1 MTTKEILESIQEVRT
16 PLSIASTELKNS
28 ALSAMAIHL
37 MSSTDDIIKAN
48 KIDIENAKGKI
59 SDVMLDRLSLNKD
72 RITDMANGIK
82 DVIKL
87 NNPIGK
93 QLSKTVRPNGLI
105 IKKVTV
111 PMGIIAIIYES
122 RPNVTSDAAALAIKA
137 GSGCILRCGKE
148 AYNSCKAI
156 VTALQNA
163 LQEVGLPKQAISLIE
178 DTTHQSANE
187 LMKANG
193 LIDLLIPRG
202 GKNLIRACSENAT
215 IPTIQTGTG
224 ICHIYVD
231 KYADLNMAV
240 KIVENAKTSRVSVC
254 NAQECLLVHKDI
266 AEKFLPMIKK
276 RLVDIRKANGLTP
289 VELHLDENSL
299 KIIDGIKAQPIDYDT
314 EYLDYKLSVAI
325 VDDVDK
331 AIQHITKHSTHHS
344 EAIITENKDN
354 ADKFTKEV
362 DSAAVYINA
371 STRFTDGGQFG
382 LGCEMGISTQ
392 KLHARGPMGLEE
404 LCSYKYII
412 YGDGQIRDNS
422 QKDNFKTKTILITGF
437 EPFAKESINPSWL
450 AVKALPETINDYKI
464 YKLELPTE
472 YENSTK
478 LLKEAIQ
485 EIKPEVVICVGQAGG
500 KKSITIEKVAINLL
514 DYPIKDNSGYQPI
527 DELIKEKGP
536 TAYFSTLPIKKIV
549 EKVNEANISCEI
561 SYSAGTFVCNSI
573 MYTLLDVTNNYYP
586 NIKAGFIHVP
596 YSEKQV
602 KDKASTPSMKI
613 EDISKAILI
622 AIKTTIDN

>member
-1 MTTKEILESIQEVRT
+1 MTTKDILESIQEVRT

-37 MSSTDDIIKAN
+37 LSSTDDIIKAD
-48 KIDIENAKGKI
+48 KIDLENAKGKI
-59 SDVMLDRLSLNKD
+59 SDVMLDRLSLNKE
-72 RITDMANGIK
+72 RIIDMANGIK

-87 NNPIGK
+87 NDPIGK
-93 QLSKTVRPNGLI
+93 ELSKTIRPNGLI

-137 GSGCILRCGKE
+137 GSGCVLRCGKE

-156 VTALQNA
+156 VTALQKG

-193 LIDLLIPRG
+193 LIDILIPRG
-202 GKNLIRACSENAT
+202 GKNLINACIENAT
-215 IPTIQTGTG
+215 VATIQTGTG

-231 KYADLNMAV
+231 KYADLDMAV

-266 AEKFLPMIKK
+266 AEKFLPMIKE
-276 RLVDIRKANGLTP
+276 RLVDLRKANGLTP
-289 VELHLDENSL
+289 VELHLDEESL
-299 KIIDGIKAQPIDYDT
+299 MIIDGIKANPIDYDT
-314 EYLDYKLSVAI
+314 EYLDYKLSIAI
-325 VDDVDK
+325 VDNVDK
-331 AIQHITKHSTHHS
+331 AIQHIAKHSTHHS
-344 EAIITENKDN
+344 EAIITENKSN
-354 ADKFTKEV
+354 AYKFTKEV
-362 DSAAVYINA
+362 DSAAVYVNA

-412 YGDGQIRDNS
+412 YGNGQIRDNN
-422 QKDNFKTKTILITGF
+422 QNNNFKTKSILITGF
-437 EPFAKESINPSWL
+437 EPFAEESINPSWL
-450 AVKALPETINDYKI
+450 AVKALPEMINDYNI

-472 YENSTK
+472 FENSTK
-478 LLKEAIQ
+478 LLKEKIQ
-485 EIKPEVVICVGQAGG
+485 EIKPEIVICVGQSGG
-500 KKSITIEKVAINLL
+500 RKSIAIEKVAINLL
-514 DYPIKDNSGYQPI
+514 DYPIKDNSGYQPT
-527 DELIKEKGP
+527 DEPINEKGP
-536 TAYFSTLPIKKIV
+536 TAYFSNLPIKKIV
-549 EKVNEANISCEI
+549 EKINEANISCEL
-561 SYSAGTFVCNSI
+561 SYSAGTFVCNSV
-573 MYTLLDVTNNYYP
+573 MYTLLDIVNNYYP

-596 YSEKQV
+596 YCDKQV
-602 KDKASTPSMKI
+602 IDNENIPSMKI
-613 EDISKAILI
+613 EDMSKALLI
-622 AIKTTIDN
+622 AIETTINS